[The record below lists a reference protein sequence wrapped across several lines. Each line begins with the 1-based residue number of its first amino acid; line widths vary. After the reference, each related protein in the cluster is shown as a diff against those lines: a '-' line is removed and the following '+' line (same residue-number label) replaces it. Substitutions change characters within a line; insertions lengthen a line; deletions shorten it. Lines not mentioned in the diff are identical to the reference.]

1 MFDGSGVFLLNSLL
15 KCLHRPQPYTS
26 LKEVDVFQ
34 ADEPAFGV
42 ESHTAPPS
50 PISERFSN
58 VTLLGGIFGC
68 QEEPDNQPL
77 TLTKSLE
84 DLRMPK
90 ETEEPQVKLICQV
103 RGLEVCCPRSR
114 VDTPRGTDGGGGGQP
129 GRIPAHRY
137 CMLQPHQEVRA
148 GGHGTHCLTHT
159 QF

>member
-1 MFDGSGVFLLNSLL
+1 M
-15 KCLHRPQPYTS
+15 
-26 LKEVDVFQ
+26 FQ

-103 RGLEVCCPRSR
+103 RGLDALVCRCGHTSWHRQ
-114 VDTPRGTDGGGGGQP
+114 VGGGGGPPWKDPCPQRCFSLIRRSEQVDM
-129 GRIPAHRY
+129 GDT
-137 CMLQPHQEVRA
+137 V
-148 GGHGTHCLTHT
+148 
-159 QF
+159 

>member
-1 MFDGSGVFLLNSLL
+1 M
-15 KCLHRPQPYTS
+15 
-26 LKEVDVFQ
+26 FQ

-103 RGLEVCCPRSR
+103 RGLDAVVRLKFAAPGH
-114 VDTPRGTDGGGGGQP
+114 VWTHLMAQTGWGGGVHP
-129 GRIPAHRY
+129 GRIPAQRY
-137 CMLQPHQEVRA
+137 APA
-148 GGHGTHCLTHT
+148 TSGG
-159 QF
+159 QSR

>member
-1 MFDGSGVFLLNSLL
+1 M
-15 KCLHRPQPYTS
+15 
-26 LKEVDVFQ
+26 FQ

-103 RGLEVCCPRSR
+103 RGLDAVVCLKFAAPGHTSWHRQ
-114 VDTPRGTDGGGGGQP
+114 VGGGGPPWKDPCSSLIKRSEQVDM
-129 GRIPAHRY
+129 RDT
-137 CMLQPHQEVRA
+137 V
-148 GGHGTHCLTHT
+148 
-159 QF
+159 

>member
-1 MFDGSGVFLLNSLL
+1 M
-15 KCLHRPQPYTS
+15 
-26 LKEVDVFQ
+26 FQ

-103 RGLEVCCPRSR
+103 RGLDAVVCRCGHTSWHRQ
-114 VDTPRGTDGGGGGQP
+114 VGRGGVHP
-129 GRIPAHRY
+129 GRIPAHRDA
-137 CMLQPHQEVRA
+137 PA
-148 GGHGTHCLTHT
+148 SSGGQSRWTWETLSETHT
-159 QF
+159 QFWITSLFIGQQKPS

>member
-1 MFDGSGVFLLNSLL
+1 M
-15 KCLHRPQPYTS
+15 
-26 LKEVDVFQ
+26 FQ

-103 RGLEVCCPRSR
+103 RGLDAVVCRCGP
-114 VDTPRGTDGGGGGQP
+114 PHGTDRWGGGSTLEGSLP
-129 GRIPAHRY
+129 TE
-137 CMLQPHQEVRA
+137 MLQPHQEVRA
-148 GGHGTHCLTHT
+148 GGHGRHCLRHTHSSG
-159 QF
+159 

>member
-1 MFDGSGVFLLNSLL
+1 M
-15 KCLHRPQPYTS
+15 
-26 LKEVDVFQ
+26 FQ

-90 ETEEPQVKLICQV
+90 ETEEPQVKFICQV

-114 VDTPRGTDGGGGGQP
+114 VDTPRGTDKWGGRGGSTLEESLP
-129 GRIPAHRY
+129 TD
-137 CMLQPHQEVRA
+137 MLQPHQEVRA
-148 GGHGTHCLTHT
+148 GGHGRHCLTHT